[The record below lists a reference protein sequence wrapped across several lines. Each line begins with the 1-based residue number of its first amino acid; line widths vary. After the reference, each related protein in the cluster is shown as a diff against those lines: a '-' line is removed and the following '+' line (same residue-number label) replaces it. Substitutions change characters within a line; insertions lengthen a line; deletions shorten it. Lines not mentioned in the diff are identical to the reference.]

1 MDFLTLAKERY
12 SCRKFSSK
20 PVEADKLNRILEAA
34 IVAPTAKNLQPFKI
48 FVFQSE
54 EAQAKIRT
62 ATPFHFNAPVIL
74 VVAGKKE
81 DAFTRASDGRNFED
95 IDASIAATHIMLQ
108 VQAEGLGTTWVGLID
123 TPKARELF
131 PELQGY
137 DLVALFPIGYP
148 AEDAAPSE
156 RHTKRKDTA
165 EIVKYV

>member
-34 IVAPTAKNLQPFKI
+34 ISAPTAKNLQPFKI

-156 RHTKRKDTA
+156 RHTQRKDIA